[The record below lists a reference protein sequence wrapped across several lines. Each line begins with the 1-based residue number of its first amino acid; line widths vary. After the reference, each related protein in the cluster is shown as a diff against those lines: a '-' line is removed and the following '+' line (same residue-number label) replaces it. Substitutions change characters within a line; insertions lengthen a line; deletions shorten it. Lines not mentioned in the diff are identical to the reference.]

1 MFSFRR
7 SLICSLLVAGSVL
20 SPTAFAKIE
29 AVQGK
34 RYPLGPKHGPWMIM
48 VASLQDVPDGQ
59 GRKTDGL
66 TAWQAA
72 DQIVFELR
80 KLGIPAYAFLQNR
93 ELGQLGEFAANTAGT
108 DKRQYIAQHEAIA
121 VLAGNFSQPDDAQ
134 AKTILDFLK
143 NRFDPAFLKD
153 QKSGAILPRT
163 PGRPGPFSRAHM
175 TTNPLMPA
183 SEIKQRTSDPLV
195 KKLNAGE
202 EYSLLNNKGKY
213 TLRIATFRGNSIVQV
228 GNQVS
233 EKASQHFERF
243 FGSSLDESGERA
255 WELTRA
261 LRSAEKL
268 GYEQNYEAWLYHD
281 RFESIVTVGSFDSE
295 HDPRIAEIAR
305 RFAAKTREHE
315 GKDVPIAELFTIPRH
330 LKANTPPDK
339 MWVFDARPKLM
350 RVP

>member
-1 MFSFRR
+1 MFSFCR
-7 SLICSLLVAGSVL
+7 SFSCITLLATIAL
-20 SPTAFAKIE
+20 SSTVHGKIE

-48 VASLQDVPDGQ
+48 VAALQDVPANQ
-59 GRKTDGL
+59 GRRTDGL

-72 DQIVFELR
+72 DQLVYELR
-80 KLGIPAYAFLQNR
+80 KLGIPAYVYLQDMQ
-93 ELGQLGEFAANTAGT
+93 LGQLGGSTPNAAGT
-108 DKRQYIAQHEAIA
+108 DKRQFIAQHEAIA
-121 VLAGNFSQPDDAQ
+121 VLAGNFSQPDDDQ
-134 AKTILDFLK
+134 AKAILEHLK
-143 NRFDPAFLKD
+143 NKFDPAFLKD
-153 QKSGAILPRT
+153 PKNGGILPRT

-183 SEIKQRTSDPLV
+183 SEVKQRTSDPLV
-195 KKLNAGE
+195 KKLNSGDD
-202 EYSLLNNKGKY
+202 YSLLKNPGKY

-233 EKASQHFERF
+233 QKASDHFERF

-255 WELTRA
+255 WELSRA
-261 LRSAEKL
+261 LRSARKL
-268 GYEQNYEAWLYHD
+268 GYEQDYEAWLFHD

-295 HDPRIAEIAR
+295 HDPRIAELAK
-305 RFAAKTREHE
+305 RFAAKDRRHE
-315 GKDVPIAELFTIPRH
+315 GQDVPISELFTIPRQ